1 MIKVKVNNFQ
11 SIEEAQVD
19 IDGFTVVTGKNN
31 SGKSALLRAL
41 NCVFT
46 NALGSS
52 FVRSGTSNCR
62 VFVEFEDGTSV
73 AWEKGEKVKPTYW
86 INGGDPIHCGRNAP
100 KELEQFGVGPLKVAS
115 RELWPQIAP
124 QFTGQVFLI
133 DLPSSVTA
141 EVVADVDRVGELNG
155 ALKNCEKDKRAKRYK
170 LKIRSEDLAE
180 LVDDLNEFQ
189 YLDSQVVLLE
199 EINQQKVRLNDLQDK
214 ISNLERLTRLHKE
227 YSKQINSLSG
237 VESLTLPPTDKIKS
251 IRSDLK
257 PLRSLSQR
265 KTACLSTM
273 SNLRGV
279 DTLSVLDVD
288 SIVPIMRTLKEYRGI
303 KKRKEKVVSQIKAL
317 SLVLENP
324 VDEVTPP
331 NLDDLIKIKQLKDT
345 YVKHKNSVCNTE
357 ALIKQK
363 EKEVFSVEKQISD
376 CLLENGGCP
385 ICGSLDGHI

>member
-62 VFVEFEDGTSV
+62 VFVEFEDGRSV
-73 AWEKGEKVKPTYW
+73 AWEKGEKIKPTYW
-86 INGGDPIHCGRNAP
+86 INGGDPIYCGRNAP

-141 EVVADVDRVGELNG
+141 EVVADVDRVGELNS
-155 ALKNCEKDKRAKRYK
+155 ALKNCEKDKRARRSK
-170 LKIRSEDLAE
+170 LKIRGEDLA
-180 LVDDLNEFQ
+180 DLETEAKEYQ
-189 YLDSQVVLLE
+189 DLDTQVQLLD
-199 EINQQKVRLNDLQDK
+199 EINQQKDRLTELKSTID
-214 ISNLERLTRLHKE
+214 NLERLFRLHTE
-227 YSKQINSLSG
+227 YSNQVGSLCG
-237 VESLTLPPTDKIKS
+237 VDNLVVPPTDNLKN
-251 IRSDLK
+251 IRASLK
-257 PLRSLSQR
+257 PLVSLR
-265 KTACLSTM
+265 KREQKCLETIEEL
-273 SNLRGV
+273 NGV
-279 DTLSVLDVD
+279 DNLSVLDVD
-288 SIVPIMRTLKEYRGI
+288 KILPIMRKIKEYKGI
-303 KKRKEKVVSQIKAL
+303 KKRKEKITSQINSL
-317 SLVLENP
+317 SLILEDP
-324 VDEVTPP
+324 AEEVPTP
-331 NLDDLIKIKQLKDT
+331 NLEDLVKIKQIKDS
-345 YVKHKNSVCNTE
+345 YEKHRNSVYTVE
-357 ALIKQK
+357 ALIKDK
-363 EKEVFSVEKQISD
+363 ELQMETVDKQISD
-376 CLLENGGCP
+376 FLLENGGCP